1 MKKKPSEKQ
10 RNGSAD
16 ISKYQLKNVN
26 KSKSKSK
33 SKDKK
38 YLIETRLKGSSL
50 IPKSKKS
57 QIVSKIQL
65 SDFSLKAI
73 KISKSG
79 AIIYVAVHKKTGLIY
94 AIKSI
99 RKSKIKVQMNEF
111 ILELKLGLYFVHPNF
126 ARTYGY
132 FHEGDNVYIIR

>member
-1 MKKKPSEKQ
+1 MKKKTSEKQ

-16 ISKYQLKNVN
+16 ISKNQFKNIN
-26 KSKSKSK
+26 KSKSTSK

-38 YLIETRLKGSSL
+38 LVVEGRLKGSSL
-50 IPKSKKS
+50 IPKYKKS
-57 QIVSKIQL
+57 QIISRIQL
-65 SDFSLKAI
+65 SDFSLKAL

-79 AIIYVAVHKKTGLIY
+79 AIIYLAFHKNTGAIY

-99 RKSKIKVQMNEF
+99 RKSKIKSQMSEF
-111 ILELKLGLYFVHPNF
+111 ILELKLGLYIMHPNF

-132 FHEGDNVYIIR
+132 FLEGDNFYIIR